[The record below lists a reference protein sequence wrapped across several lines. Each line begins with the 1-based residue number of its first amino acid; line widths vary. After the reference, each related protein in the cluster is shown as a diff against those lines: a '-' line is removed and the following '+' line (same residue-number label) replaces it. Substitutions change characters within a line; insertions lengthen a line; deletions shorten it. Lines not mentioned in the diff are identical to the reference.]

1 MTTTPTRNPN
11 QVDPS
16 VKELVTSAAKDV
28 STMLSAQVELAK
40 AEMSASAK
48 QAGSA
53 FGLIAAAAALAGV
66 AGLFLLVTI
75 AYVLVAVG
83 LPVWAGFGIVTLAL
97 IIIALIV
104 GLVGVRHAKK
114 VRGPEET
121 KKQIELTKEA
131 FASPTASASPSSPTS
146 NI

>member
-1 MTTTPTRNPN
+1 MTTTPTQDPN
-11 QVDPS
+11 RVEPS
-16 VKELVTSAAKDV
+16 VKELVTSAAHDV

-53 FGLIAAAAALAGV
+53 FGLIAGALVLAGV

-75 AYVLVAVG
+75 AYVLVALG
-83 LPVWAGFGIVTLAL
+83 LPVWAGFGIVTLVL
-97 IIIALIV
+97 IIIALIL
-104 GLVGVRHAKK
+104 GLIGARHAKK

-131 FASPTASASPSSPTS
+131 FSGPAGPASSSPPA
-146 NI
+146 N